1 MDNPSSN
8 CDHVCPFKHHDC
20 SPEPPLQISLANNS
34 SRIAGSSVSVDVN
47 VSKPTQSLTCHL
59 RRVGR
64 EFSTAQDCESIL
76 TNYGSNFRFAIHFH
90 LPIGSSLNIMYPN
103 LDSGNYVLR
112 VVGRAVTGE
121 RAVMR
126 TGFRIGNSVY
136 SNCPNC
142 K

>member
-1 MDNPSSN
+1 M
-8 CDHVCPFKHHDC
+8 
-20 SPEPPLQISLANNS
+20 
-34 SRIAGSSVSVDVN
+34 DVN

-59 RRVGR
+59 HRVGR
-64 EFSTAQDCESIL
+64 EFSTAQDCESIMVQ
-76 TNYGSNFRFAIHFH
+76 NFQHFNFATHFH
-90 LPIGSSLNIMYPN
+90 LIGSSLNIMYPN

-136 SNCPNC
+136 SIIITPKLSDCMADRRTV
-142 K
+142 